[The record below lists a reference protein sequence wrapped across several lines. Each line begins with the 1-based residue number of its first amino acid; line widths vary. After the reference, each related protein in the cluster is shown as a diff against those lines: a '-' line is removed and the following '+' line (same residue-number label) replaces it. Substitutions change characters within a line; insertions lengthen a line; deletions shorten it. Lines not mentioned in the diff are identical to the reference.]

1 MQLRSLI
8 DKSFH
13 QTSFVGVLKGHYV
26 ALCGGC
32 LLYDMQNHDV
42 VTNIQEENWA
52 FTGYAKMLADID
64 VLAIVANILRSARH
78 KTINTPLLS
87 TPYPTNYYHVTLECA
102 SSLRLIPKAHKVV
115 GIDAA
120 LVKFPYQ
127 QELFFRCLDN
137 RCVAVLDGSEIH
149 VDPIIFFDHQS
160 DDGVDFV
167 RSRASKLADLGNEV
181 VLVDRKAAISR
192 KWSGSIA
199 ETEDF
204 HEFLKKHNVRR
215 TEFGAGEL
223 TVSEQIGRMNGAKTI
238 ISAHGAAMTNII
250 YLRPSVNIIE
260 LVTPEWSDRIVFETI
275 CKNIGLNYHRVLCSQ
290 SDGNGNMIADTHELD
305 SLIERIN

>member
-13 QTSFVGVLKGHYV
+13 QTSFVGVLKGHYIG
-26 ALCGGC
+26 LCGGC

-42 VTNIQEENWA
+42 VTNIQEANWA
-52 FTGYAKMLADID
+52 FTGYSKLLEDID
-64 VLAIVANILRSARH
+64 VLPLVSNAIKSAKY
-78 KTINTPLLS
+78 KTFNTPLLS
-87 TPYPTNYYHVTLECA
+87 TPYPSNYYHVTLECA

-115 GIDAA
+115 GIDSS

-127 QELFFRCLDN
+127 NELFLHCLEG
-137 RCVAVLDGSEIH
+137 RSVAVLTGSEVHI
-149 VDPIIFFDHQS
+149 DPIIFFDHQS

-167 RSRASKLADLGNEV
+167 RSRVNKLADLGNEI

-192 KWSGSIA
+192 KWSGSIS

-204 HEFLKKHNVRR
+204 HEFLRRHNVRR

-223 TVSEQIGRMNGAKTI
+223 TVSEQISRMNGAKTI

-250 YLRPSVNIIE
+250 YLQPSVNIIE

-275 CKNIGLNYHRVLCSQ
+275 CKNIGLNYYRLLCPQ
-290 SDGNGNMIADTHELD
+290 TDGNGNIVANTQELD
-305 SLIERIN
+305 NLLERLN